1 MARKK
6 AKEKVEEVAEQAGY
20 PEARDYLRRLVEDR
34 DLRDS
39 VGRAVDAS
47 RRATDRLGKTRK
59 PHKLLNDKKLQADIQ
74 EALDAFRGAATGI
87 VEAPRKAAKKGRKR
101 GRKLMILVLG
111 GGLALVGSENLRSKV
126 LDKLFGAEEEFE
138 YSPPPPPPEASPAQT
153 PPAPAAAKAPA
164 AKAPAAKAPAAKA
177 EADEPAAVE
186 SSDAETAAE
195 AADAPADGAA

>member
-59 PHKLLNDKKLQADIQ
+59 PHKLLDDEKLQADIQ
-74 EALDAFRGAATGI
+74 EALDAFRSAATGI

-111 GGLALVGSENLRSKV
+111 GGLALVGSEDLRSKV

-138 YSPPPPPPEASPAQT
+138 YSPPPPPPEASPAQA

-164 AKAPAAKAPAAKA
+164 AKAPAAKAPT

>member
-34 DLRDS
+34 DLRES

-59 PHKLLNDKKLQADIQ
+59 PHKLLDDEKLQADIQ
-74 EALDAFRGAATGI
+74 EALDAFRSAATGI
-87 VEAPRKAAKKGRKR
+87 AEAPRKAAKRGRKR

-111 GGLALVGSENLRSKV
+111 GGLALVGSEDLRSKV

-138 YSPPPPPPEASPAQT
+138 YSPPPPPPEASPAQA
-153 PPAPAAAKAPA
+153 PPAPAEPA
-164 AKAPAAKAPAAKA
+164 ATA
-177 EADEPAAVE
+177 EPDEPAAVE
-186 SSDAETAAE
+186 SSDAETAAD
-195 AADAPADGAA
+195 AADAPTDGAA